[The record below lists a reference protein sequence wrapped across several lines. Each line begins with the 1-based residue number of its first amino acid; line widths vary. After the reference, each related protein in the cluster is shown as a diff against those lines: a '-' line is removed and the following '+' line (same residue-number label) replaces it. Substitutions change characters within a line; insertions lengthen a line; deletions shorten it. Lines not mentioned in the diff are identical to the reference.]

1 MDIWQICDEGD
12 CTSDAEVAYK
22 DKYYCARHAWHI
34 LDKTFGTELAALRAA
49 VGRLEGE
56 RDRMREALE
65 KIASGELCDNDGRGC
80 NNEDVAAAAL
90 AADEREVGS
99 VGQDIRRTGAV

>member
-1 MDIWQICDEGD
+1 LRVAPVTLYRESGKDVTMNDDNITACILFAKSQGLAVADEATTD
-12 CTSDAEVAYK
+12 YAQ
-22 DKYYCARHAWHI
+22 
-34 LDKTFGTELAALRAA
+34 LRAA

-80 NNEDVAAAAL
+80 NNEDVASAAL
-90 AADEREVGS
+90 AADERGTE
-99 VGQDIRRTGAV
+99 